1 MSKIPNISRILA
13 PLIVIISMVF
23 VQCGSGSDQSE
34 KKIIMLKK
42 VDTLWNDVV
51 FIRSKFTFRMDE
63 FQERRSFMEKQ
74 RIKAQFLPGDK
85 LSKEDVITFDKY
97 NNLYRLYKAVG
108 KNYRNAV
115 LQAEDIFYSTK
126 GLEKQVKNGFYDEKI
141 DEFKK
146 EYQTLKEQT
155 LSCKVL
161 TVDVTDRLKSVEPL
175 YLRTSNR
182 VEEIFKELL
191 PEKD

>member
-34 KKIIMLKK
+34 IKIIMLKK

-97 NNLYRLYKAVG
+97 NNVYRLYKAVG